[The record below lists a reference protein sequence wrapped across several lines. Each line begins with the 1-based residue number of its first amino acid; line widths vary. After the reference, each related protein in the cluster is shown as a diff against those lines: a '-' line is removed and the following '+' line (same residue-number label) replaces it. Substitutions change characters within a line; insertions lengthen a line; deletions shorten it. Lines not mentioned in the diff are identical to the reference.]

1 MRIMGV
7 LILRGAF
14 FIYEQCVDSFLFFL
28 VLGLAL
34 LGKAI
39 RRTQA
44 AARCAWSPLGSTLQ
58 TVGSAGPNFTVNERP
73 ATVPWVEVYMAINRG
88 LRAAMLHGALCGLM
102 AVSVAG
108 FSQQNPAPD
117 NSKTNQQDQNKDRP
131 TADQQRENDTDRQL
145 TKQIRQA
152 ILEDKSL
159 STYAHNVKIIAQD
172 GQVTL
177 RGPVRSKEEKR
188 IVESKAAEIA
198 GDGKVTSE
206 LQVAPQKD

>member
-1 MRIMGV
+1 MQSEELRLQPDMPGV
-7 LILRGAF
+7 ETGLVSGSWLGG
-14 FIYEQCVDSFLFFL
+14 YEF
-28 VLGLAL
+28 
-34 LGKAI
+34 KAI
-39 RRTQA
+39 MTA
-44 AARCAWSPLGSTLQ
+44 SGCA
-58 TVGSAGPNFTVNERP
+58 FTGGLH
-73 ATVPWVEVYMAINRG
+73 MAISRG

-117 NSKTNQQDQNKDRP
+117 NSKTNQQDQNRDRP

-177 RGPVRSKEEKR
+177 RGPVRSKDEKR
-188 IVESKAAEIA
+188 IVESKATGIA